1 MSVSP
6 VSSLFSRR
14 TGWFY
19 LGERGLTMIS
29 VPGELPS
36 RPAVEQELTY
46 QAAEEILQRLAGV
59 SGPIDPAPP
68 STAALLLEGEWPSAE
83 PQQVE
88 AKLRREAR
96 YRMLVEQMPVVTFLA
111 EFDGGINEL
120 YISPQIESLLGFSQK
135 DWLENPVL
143 WCTQLH
149 PDDRD
154 RCFHEFAL
162 TCAFGES
169 FRSEYRYLARDG
181 GVVWVHGEAQVVRD
195 EAGQPLF
202 LQGIAYDITGK
213 KQAEEEL
220 RRAKEAA
227 EAASRAKGE
236 FLANMSHE
244 IRTPMGGVIGMLEL
258 LLGTPLDETQR
269 DYALTARNNA
279 KALLTILDDILDLA
293 KIEAGKLVVEAVEF
307 NLRDV
312 LEEVVDLFAAQAH
325 QKGLQIA
332 CCVPA
337 DFPERVVGDPVR
349 VRQVL
354 VNLVGNA
361 VKFTDRGEVALEAE
375 FLGATDAGAR
385 LCLAVR
391 DTGIGIPRA
400 RQAAVFESFTQANG
414 GITRRHGGTGLGLTI
429 CQHLAHLMDGR
440 IALESESGAGSLFRL
455 ELTLPKPPEA
465 VEGPRPPGALDGLRV
480 LVVDPHATGRRVLG
494 EHLRAW
500 SCRPE
505 MASSVAQARDL
516 VRSADPADR
525 FGLVLVDA
533 ELSAED
539 RRCLLGMVRAEPRIA
554 AVPRVLL
561 CSPRTPA
568 GGNEDQEWAVL
579 FDASLNKPVRRSP
592 LLKAIVRALDR
603 HEDDPRPQPIAPA
616 APPQFPLRVLVA
628 EDYET
633 NRKVVLQM
641 LGLMGCRVD
650 AVVNGLEAVE
660 AVQRADYDV
669 VLMDLQMP
677 EMDGL
682 AATAEIRRRE
692 AASGRHTPILA
703 YTAHAMEEDRLRCL
717 EAGMDG
723 YLVKPVRQRDLYE
736 VLARRSSG
744 NLGRACTPVEGP
756 QLPGAT
762 TTAAARGFRFA
773 ELYETYGGDTGFVR
787 ELLAS
792 FLVAAPAAVVGI
804 GEGLAAGDAGRA
816 ATAAHGL
823 KGISLTIGAEALAD
837 SCREL
842 VVAGRRGDLPAAHAA
857 FAEAHRHWTDLKP
870 ALENHLRGPVRSR
883 PPARLPRPRSMSSEA
898 CRTVTTPEGSGT
910 VVRPRIQTSA

>member
-1 MSVSP
+1 
-6 VSSLFSRR
+6 
-14 TGWFY
+14 
-19 LGERGLTMIS
+19 
-29 VPGELPS
+29 
-36 RPAVEQELTY
+36 
-46 QAAEEILQRLAGV
+46 
-59 SGPIDPAPP
+59 
-68 STAALLLEGEWPSAE
+68 
-83 PQQVE
+83 
-88 AKLRREAR
+88 
-96 YRMLVEQMPVVTFLA
+96 MLVEQMPVVTFLA

-162 TCAFGES
+162 TCAFGEG

-279 KALLTILDDILDLA
+279 EALLTILDDILDLA

-539 RRCLLGMVRAEPRIA
+539 RPACSGWFGPSLG
-554 AVPRVLL
+554 
-561 CSPRTPA
+561 SPRSR
-568 GGNEDQEWAVL
+568 G
-579 FDASLNKPVRRSP
+579 SCS
-592 LLKAIVRALDR
+592 
-603 HEDDPRPQPIAPA
+603 AP
-616 APPQFPLRVLVA
+616 
-628 EDYET
+628 
-633 NRKVVLQM
+633 
-641 LGLMGCRVD
+641 
-650 AVVNGLEAVE
+650 
-660 AVQRADYDV
+660 
-669 VLMDLQMP
+669 
-677 EMDGL
+677 
-682 AATAEIRRRE
+682 
-692 AASGRHTPILA
+692 H
-703 YTAHAMEEDRLRCL
+703 
-717 EAGMDG
+717 
-723 YLVKPVRQRDLYE
+723 
-736 VLARRSSG
+736 
-744 NLGRACTPVEGP
+744 
-756 QLPGAT
+756 
-762 TTAAARGFRFA
+762 
-773 ELYETYGGDTGFVR
+773 
-787 ELLAS
+787 
-792 FLVAAPAAVVGI
+792 
-804 GEGLAAGDAGRA
+804 
-816 ATAAHGL
+816 
-823 KGISLTIGAEALAD
+823 
-837 SCREL
+837 
-842 VVAGRRGDLPAAHAA
+842 GRRPGGMRTKSGLSSS
-857 FAEAHRHWTDLKP
+857 T
-870 ALENHLRGPVRSR
+870 
-883 PPARLPRPRSMSSEA
+883 PR
-898 CRTVTTPEGSGT
+898 
-910 VVRPRIQTSA
+910 

>member
-1 MSVSP
+1 MA
-6 VSSLFSRR
+6 LNAMAEGAQDYLIKDR
-14 TGWFY
+14 T
-19 LGERGLTMIS
+19 
-29 VPGELPS
+29 
-36 RPAVEQELTY
+36 
-46 QAAEEILQRLAGV
+46 
-59 SGPIDPAPP
+59 PP
-68 STAALLLEGEWPSAE
+68 
-83 PQQVE
+83 
-88 AKLRREAR
+88 
-96 YRMLVEQMPVVTFLA
+96 
-111 EFDGGINEL
+111 
-120 YISPQIESLLGFSQK
+120 ESLARSIRYSLNRCLVSCPMLG
-135 DWLENPVL
+135 
-143 WCTQLH
+143 
-149 PDDRD
+149 R
-154 RCFHEFAL
+154 
-162 TCAFGES
+162 
-169 FRSEYRYLARDG
+169 
-181 GVVWVHGEAQVVRD
+181 
-195 EAGQPLF
+195 
-202 LQGIAYDITGK
+202 

-227 EAASRAKGE
+227 ESASRTKGE

-244 IRTPMGGVIGMLEL
+244 IRTPMGGIIGMLEL

-279 KALLTILDDILDLA
+279 DALLTILNDILDLA
-293 KIEAGKLVVEAVEF
+293 KIEAGKLVVEAVELD
-307 NLRDV
+307 LRNV
-312 LEEVVDLFAAQAH
+312 MEEVADLFAAQAH

-375 FLGATDAGAR
+375 LLGETDAGAR

-391 DTGIGIPRA
+391 DTGIGIPRG
-400 RQAAVFESFTQANG
+400 RQAAIFESFTQADG
-414 GITRRHGGTGLGLTI
+414 GVTRRHGGTGLGLTI

-440 IALESESGAGSLFRL
+440 IDLESEPGAGSIFRL

-465 VEGPRPPGALDGLRV
+465 VAGPRPPGALDGLRV
-480 LVVDPHATGRRVLG
+480 LVVDPHATGRRVLD

-505 MASSVAQARDL
+505 MAGLAARAIDL
-516 VRSADPADR
+516 VRSADPEDP
-525 FGLVLVDA
+525 FGLVIVDA
-533 ELSAED
+533 EISAED
-539 RRCLLGMVRAEPRIA
+539 RRRLRGMFRADPRIT
-554 AVPRVLL
+554 AVPRILL

-568 GGNEDQEWAVL
+568 GGDGDEEWAAL
-579 FDASLNKPVRRSP
+579 FDTSLNKPVRRSP
-592 LLKAIVRALDR
+592 LLNAIVRVLDR
-603 HEDDPRPQPIAPA
+603 HGDDPPSRPIAPD

-633 NRKVVLQM
+633 NRKVVMQM

-660 AVQRADYDV
+660 AVQRTDYDV

-682 AATAEIRRRE
+682 AATAEIRRLE
-692 AASGRHTPILA
+692 AARGRHTSILA
-703 YTAHAMEEDRLRCL
+703 YTAHVMEEDRRRCL

-723 YLVKPVRQRDLYE
+723 YLVKPVRQRDLHAA
-736 VLARRSSG
+736 LAGWSSG
-744 NLGRACTPVEGP
+744 DPGRAGTTVEGP
-756 QLPGAT
+756 RRPGAT
-762 TTAAARGFRFA
+762 PTAAEMGFRFDD
-773 ELYETYGGDTGFVR
+773 LYETCGGDTGFVL

-792 FLVAAPAAVVGI
+792 FLVAAPTAVAGI

-816 ATAAHGL
+816 AIEAHGL

-842 VVAGRRGDLPAAHAA
+842 VVAGRRGDLPAAHVAS
-857 FAEAHRHWTDLKP
+857 AEIHRRWTDLKP
-870 ALENHLRGPVRSR
+870 SLEHHLRGPRPSTRPGTPSRSAGGCR
-883 PPARLPRPRSMSSEA
+883 APRARRGRRSPRPTRS
-898 CRTVTTPEGSGT
+898 VTTGT
-910 VVRPRIQTSA
+910 VARRSSGPASTASATGRPWPRSTRSSFYSRRNLTPRCLARHVLACDFFAALFRRTW